1 MKKILLIVGSLR
13 KSSFNRQLAG
23 EAAALLEG
31 RASVKT
37 LDFDSVPFMN
47 QDREYPAPESVARVR
62 TEVGS
67 ADAIWIFTPEYNY
80 SYPGVL
86 KNLLDWLSRPLK
98 EGDPDRVS
106 ALTGKK
112 AAISSAAGSSAGAG
126 ARAKLGELLVACRA
140 GAARRAASR
149 REARRPPLRRPG
161 RSASRAAP
169 RRLGGLPLARPPASP
184 GARGLY

>member
-31 RASVKT
+31 RANVKT

-67 ADAIWIFTPEYNY
+67 ADAVWIFTPEYNY

-86 KNLLDWLSRPLK
+86 KNLLDWLSRPL
-98 EGDPDRVS
+98 
-106 ALTGKK
+106 KK

-140 GAARRAASR
+140 DVMKDPQTGVKLD
-149 REARRPPLRRPG
+149 REAYTTDVLSLG
-161 RSASRAAP
+161 EEERAQ
-169 RRLGGLPLARPPASP
+169 LAAQ
-184 GARGLY
+184 ADALLAYLEA

>member
-31 RASVKT
+31 RATVKT

-86 KNLLDWLSRPLK
+86 KNLLDWLSRPVGAGQGQALDGK
-98 EGDPDRVS
+98 PLAVS
-106 ALTGKK
+106 G
-112 AAISSAAGSSAGAG
+112 ISAGGSGTACAQDHLVTLVSFLNMRVMNKPRLTVPHG
-126 ARAKLGELLVACRA
+126 FDKVVDGRLELGDSL
-140 GAARRAASR
+140 
-149 REARRPPLRRPG
+149 PYLRRQAEAFVEFV
-161 RSASRAAP
+161 R
-169 RRLGGLPLARPPASP
+169 
-184 GARGLY
+184 